1 MHIFMIIDAYIHDC
15 WSDCWYM
22 FMMIYANHFVFVR
35 LTRPRLTQP
44 VSRFNSWPPP
54 SKIDGK
60 EGVSW
65 KGGNRWHHDL
75 LWLVGLFGHWH
86 PELWKILA
94 SFWIFHDLVCVFVVF
109 QKVHCLV
116 NWTFGNLCLTFL
128 RFFLFGKEHLC
139 VGRFQ
144 PRWLCR

>member
-1 MHIFMIIDAYIHDC
+1 MIVEVIVWC
-15 WSDCWYM
+15 M
-22 FMMIYANHFVFVR
+22 FMMIYAKSLLYLFGSPGLGSLSPF
-35 LTRPRLTQP
+35 
-44 VSRFNSWPPP
+44 SRFQLLTASVKK
-54 SKIDGK
+54 SDGK
-60 EGVSW
+60 EGVNW
-65 KGGNRWHHDL
+65 KGGKPLASWPSL
-75 LWLVGLFGHWH
+75 TGGGFFGHWH

-94 SFWIFHDLVCVFVVF
+94 IFWIFHDLICVFVVF

-128 RFFLFGKEHLC
+128 RFFLFGKEHFC